1 MVDVRDR
8 RHVNQACVD
17 SAQQPLDLSRGFGTV
32 IMRVWSGAPEA
43 VTTVAATVAVLW
55 LVETKRPYAWVGAL
69 AAMYAYSGLRNAMRT
84 RGGFQSTTVDHVGIV
99 IKWLLPAFAC
109 AIAAMWYH
117 RRRVVRDAAN

>member
-1 MVDVRDR
+1 MSARRRDDKAHGSKRTTDRGSMVDVRDR

-84 RGGFQSTTVDHVGIV
+84 RRLQQLWSPLQELRT
-99 IKWLLPAFAC
+99 
-109 AIAAMWYH
+109 
-117 RRRVVRDAAN
+117 

>member
-1 MVDVRDR
+1 M
-8 RHVNQACVD
+8 
-17 SAQQPLDLSRGFGTV
+17 